1 MDRNASSYSKKHH
14 NHHYTRRNVGPGAL
28 RVQPSAVTYGIIIKA
43 YGQENQL
50 ENAFKIFWEMKRAR
64 LVPSSMTYGCLLQ
77 ACVKSDDVRRAC
89 QVFEMMKVDDAPM
102 NTVIY
107 TTMIKAYQKSYQ
119 LEKALEV
126 YENMLVEMQHNKDV
140 APNIVTFNS
149 LLDCCVRC
157 FDVPQATQIFKQMLE
172 PDAPAAC
179 KPDLITYSIMI
190 KGYCKDRN
198 I

>member
-1 MDRNASSYSKKHH
+1 MAVK
-14 NHHYTRRNVGPGAL
+14 
-28 RVQPSAVTYGIIIKA
+28 PSAVTYGIIIKA

-50 ENAFKIFWEMKRAR
+50 ENAFKIFQEMKRAR
-64 LVPSSMTYGCLLQ
+64 LVPSAMTYGCLLQ
-77 ACVKSDDVRRAC
+77 ACVKNDDIRRAC
-89 QVFEMMKVDDAPM
+89 QVFETMKEDRVPM

-119 LEKALEV
+119 LEQALEL
-126 YENMLVEMQHNKDV
+126 YETMLEEMQHNRDV

-157 FDVPQATQIFKQMLE
+157 FDVPQATLIFKQMLE
-172 PDAPAAC
+172 PDASAAC

-198 I
+198 IQEAFLTQ